1 MDATATPPEVIDA
14 KPPAPARITR
24 TSRAWPIGFFALAV
38 FIFIL
43 YRWILPDAGEG
54 VQSAFQDWLPMS
66 AVNEAVLWV
75 VFALGLNI
83 VVGYSG
89 LLDLGY
95 VAFWAIGGYVAGWL
109 MAPFAFQVAPGW
121 ANLKFNFFGNP
132 FPGQDQGIHISF
144 WLVLPIAALIC
155 AFFGVLIGAPTLRL
169 KSDYLALVTLGFG
182 EIVPQFFVNGEHI
195 GPHGK
200 YNVSNGTKGITPVD
214 LIGTGPFRLI
224 PGVPDTL
231 GVFNLTG
238 KFVVFC
244 GLAAFCMFVSLRIR
258 EGRLGRAW
266 LAIREDELAASMMGV
281 PLMRTK
287 LSAYAVGASFGGL
300 GGVAYAVHV
309 GGVLSDRFNFSV
321 SITLLAMVV
330 LGGMGNVWGVTVGA
344 LGLAWVNSTGLA
356 QGGEAFNSAFRT
368 HVNFP
373 SHNFLIFGAV
383 LIFFMLF
390 RREGLIPETRTKMVL
405 QEPER
410 GEIES
415 LGAEME
421 GTFEETAAEGTTHK

>member
-1 MDATATPPEVIDA
+1 LL
-14 KPPAPARITR
+14 
-24 TSRAWPIGFFALAV
+24 LAV
-38 FIFIL
+38 GVFVL
-43 YRWILPDAGEG
+43 YQWVVPTLSDAAQQNFEN
-54 VQSAFQDWLPMS
+54 WLSMS

-95 VAFWAIGGYVAGWL
+95 VAFWAIGGYCAGWF
-109 MAPFAFQVAPGW
+109 MAPFAFQMSPGW
-121 ANLKFNFFGNP
+121 KHLKFNLLGHP
-132 FPGQDQGIHISF
+132 LPGQEQGIHLSF
-144 WLVLPIAALIC
+144 WLVLPLAALIC
-155 AFFGVLIGAPTLRL
+155 AFFGIVIGAPTLRL

-182 EIVPQFFVNGEHI
+182 EIIPQIFFNGDNI
-195 GPHGK
+195 NGF
-200 YNVSNGTKGITPVD
+200 NLSNGASGITPVD
-214 LIGTGPFRLI
+214 PIGTGPFHLI
-224 PGVPDTL
+224 PGVPKTL
-231 GVFNLTG
+231 GAFDLTY
-238 KFVVFC
+238 KFVVFVA
-244 GLAAFCMFVSLRIR
+244 LAAFCMFVSIRIR

-300 GGVAYAVHV
+300 GGVAYAAHV
-309 GGVLSDRFNFSV
+309 GGVLPDRFNFSI

-356 QGGEAFNSAFRT
+356 QGGDAFNSAFHT
-368 HVNFP
+368 NINFP
-373 SHNFLIFGAV
+373 SHNFLLFGAV
-383 LIFFMLF
+383 LVLFMLY
-390 RREGLIPETRTKMVL
+390 RREGLIPETRTKQVL

-415 LGAEME
+415 LGADME
-421 GTFEETAAEGTTHK
+421 GTLEKTAADGTLK

>member
-1 MDATATPPEVIDA
+1 MATTTTPAEVSESR
-14 KPPAPARITR
+14 PTSGRITR
-24 TSRAWPIGFFALAV
+24 TSKAWPLSLFALAV
-38 FIFIL
+38 FVFIL
-43 YRWILPDAGEG
+43 YQWILPGTSDS
-54 VQSAFQDWLPMS
+54 VQTAVGNWMPLS

-109 MAPFAFQVAPGW
+109 MAPFAFQVTPAW
-121 ANLKFNFFGNP
+121 KNLKFNFFGSP
-132 FPGQDQGIHISF
+132 MAGQDQGIHLSF
-144 WLVLPIAALIC
+144 WLVLPIAAAIC
-155 AFFGVLIGAPTLRL
+155 AL
-169 KSDYLALVTLGFG
+169 
-182 EIVPQFFVNGEHI
+182 QFFVNGENI
-195 GPHGK
+195 GPNGR
-200 YNVSNGTKGITPVD
+200 YNISNGSKGITPVD
-214 LIGTGPFRLI
+214 NIGTGPFRLI
-224 PGVPDTL
+224 PGVPDSL
-231 GVFNLTG
+231 GVFDLTG
-238 KFVVFC
+238 KFIVFA

-300 GGVAYAVHV
+300 GGVAYAAHV

-344 LGLAWVNSTGLA
+344 LGLAWINSTGLA
-356 QGGEAFNSAFRT
+356 QGGDAFNSAFHT
-368 HVNFP
+368 TVNFP
-373 SHNFLIFGAV
+373 SHNFLLFGGV
-383 LIFFMLF
+383 LIGFMLF
-390 RREGLIPETRTKMVL
+390 RREGLIPETRTRQIL

-421 GTFEETAAEGTTHK
+421 GTFEDSAAEGTHK